1 MGEDGLR
8 LITTLCSVLGAIIPA
23 IWFLSS
29 KIQKMHGS
37 LIASNAKIEVKIFS
51 LEKQM
56 QSASGELACVR
67 RDTNEL
73 RERVVRLETLGRLPP
88 PCGD

>member
-1 MGEDGLR
+1 MSEEGLR
-8 LITTLCSVLGAIIPA
+8 IITTLCSVLGAIIPA

-37 LIASNAKIEVKIFS
+37 LIASNAKIEEKIFS

-56 QSASGELACVR
+56 QVTSGELTDVR
-67 RDTNEL
+67 KDTNEL
-73 RERVVRLETLGRLPP
+73 RERVVRLETLVSSPSE
-88 PCGD
+88 